1 MPRIRVTVTLIRLLH
16 AEATMT
22 EQRFVDIETKLAH
35 HEHLVLELN
44 DVITKQQEKIMRL
57 ESMYDSI
64 VERVRSLAEVGSTD
78 SNVNEV
84 PPHY

>member
-1 MPRIRVTVTLIRLLH
+1 
-16 AEATMT
+16 MT

-57 ESMYDSI
+57 ESLYDSI
-64 VERVRSLAEVGSTD
+64 VERVRSLAEVAPSD
-78 SNVNEV
+78 SSVDEV

>member
-1 MPRIRVTVTLIRLLH
+1 
-16 AEATMT
+16 MT

-57 ESMYDSI
+57 ESLCDSI
-64 VERVRSLAEVGSTD
+64 VERVRSIAEVGPTD
-78 SNVNEV
+78 SNDDEV

>member
-1 MPRIRVTVTLIRLLH
+1 
-16 AEATMT
+16 MT

-35 HEHLVLELN
+35 QEHLVLELN

-57 ESMYDSI
+57 EALCDSI
-64 VERVRSLAEVGSTD
+64 IERVRSLGEAAPAGSGED
-78 SNVNEV
+78 EV

>member
-1 MPRIRVTVTLIRLLH
+1 
-16 AEATMT
+16 MT

-57 ESMYDSI
+57 ESLYDSI
-64 VERVRSLAEVGSTD
+64 VERVRSLAEVAPSD
-78 SNVNEV
+78 SSVNEV

>member
-1 MPRIRVTVTLIRLLH
+1 
-16 AEATMT
+16 MT

-57 ESMYDSI
+57 ESLCDSI
-64 VERVRSLAEVGSTD
+64 VERVRSLAEVAPSD
-78 SNVNEV
+78 SSVDEV

>member
-1 MPRIRVTVTLIRLLH
+1 
-16 AEATMT
+16 MT

-35 HEHLVLELN
+35 QEHLVLELN

-57 ESMYDSI
+57 EALCDSI
-64 VERVRSLAEVGSTD
+64 VERIRSLDEPAPGGSD
-78 SNVNEV
+78 EHEV